1 MKNKPNFYFKRI
13 RLLIG
18 LDLINLRQLKIF
30 CKIMSIQQVLTP
42 KQKALIVNLNPKI
55 YGSFAEIGAGQETVR
70 FFYRAGAASG
80 TLAKAMS
87 AYDKD
92 FSDAIYGVETDNRYV
107 TQKRLKKMLDH
118 EMVLMMERLNKEHHQ
133 EKCFFAYAN
142 TVTTIDYSKKN
153 EGHGWVGIRFKLNV
167 EDKEADE
174 IVVHVKFKENSAQ
187 LQQETLGILGVN
199 LIYGA
204 YYLYENPRELIKSLY
219 DSLDKDQLEIDMINF
234 RGPHFKYV
242 DNRLMSLQLVK
253 NGFTDVAIFNPEG
266 KNILPADLLY
276 KKNIYAVRGSF
287 RPFMNVNMDMFQG
300 GLNQFRQT
308 EGVTDNNTE
317 ILFEITLSNL
327 IASSLQGELDERDF
341 LDRADIIGSL
351 GYNVIISNF
360 SEYYK
365 LVDYFSK
372 FTRNQTKIGLAMG
385 VNNLLEIFK
394 ENYYTNL
401 PGGIMEAFGKLFK
414 KQMKIYLYPYLDKK
428 EHIMLT
434 SKNLKVEKNLHE
446 LYKFF
451 LYNGKIED
459 ITEYNEDYLNTYSRE
474 ILKKIAQNEN
484 GWEEECPKNVVE
496 MIKERGMFG
505 YNEHLLLE

>member
-1 MKNKPNFYFKRI
+1 MT
-13 RLLIG
+13 
-18 LDLINLRQLKIF
+18 
-30 CKIMSIQQVLTP
+30 SIQQVLTP
-42 KQKALIVNLNPKI
+42 KQKALIINLNPKI

-92 FSDAIYGVETDNRYV
+92 FSDAIYGVEDDNRYV
-107 TQKRLKKMLDH
+107 TQTRLKKMLDH
-118 EMVLMMERLNKEHHQ
+118 EMRLMKKRLTKEQHK

-142 TVTTIDYSKKN
+142 TVTTIDYAKKN
-153 EGHGWVGIRFKLNV
+153 EGHGWVGLRFKLNV

-174 IVVHVKFKENSAQ
+174 IVFHVKFKENSAQ
-187 LQQETLGILGVN
+187 LQQETLGVLGVN

-204 YYLYENPRELIKSLY
+204 YYLHENPRALIQSLY
-219 DSLDKDQLEIDMINF
+219 DTLDKDQIEIDMINF

-253 NGFTDVAIFNPEG
+253 NGFADVVVFNPQG
-266 KNILPADLLY
+266 KNVLPADMLY

-287 RPFMNVNMDMFQG
+287 RPFMNVNKDMFEG
-300 GLNQFRQT
+300 GLRKFMQA
-308 EGVTDNNTE
+308 EGVTESNTE

-327 IASSLQGELDERDF
+327 IAASGQGELDERDF
-341 LDRADIIGSL
+341 LDRADIIGSM
-351 GYNVIISNF
+351 GYNVIISDF

-394 ENYYTNL
+394 ENYYVNL

-414 KQMKIYLYPYLDKK
+414 KHIKIYLYPYLDKEENK
-428 EHIMLT
+428 LLT

-446 LYKFF
+446 LYKYF

-459 ITEYNEDYLNTYSRE
+459 IEEYNEEYLNTYSRRLLE
-474 ILKKIAQNEN
+474 RIANGEE
-484 GWEEECPKNVVE
+484 GWEEECPPVVAE
-496 MIKERGMFG
+496 MIKDRSMFG
-505 YNEHLLLE
+505 YRQKLKID